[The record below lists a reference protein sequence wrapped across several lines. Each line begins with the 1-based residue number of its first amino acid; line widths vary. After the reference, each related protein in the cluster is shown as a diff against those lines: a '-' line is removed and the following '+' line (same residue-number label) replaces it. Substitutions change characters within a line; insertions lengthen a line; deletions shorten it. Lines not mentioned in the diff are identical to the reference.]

1 MAGRILSCL
10 VLRKPSC
17 SHCEYQ
23 LGTQDWG
30 DVYEPRD
37 HPGSRTR
44 RTGEDLIEWTP
55 IQQYQLKYVLKHC
68 AHTVQ
73 HSKAVHCILEAI
85 SPRCTKAL
93 INILV
98 SAVQPVACQY
108 DSMPWFQACDHSS
121 HLQ

>member
-10 VLRKPSC
+10 VLRTPSC
-17 SHCEYQ
+17 SPCEYQ
-23 LGTQDWG
+23 YGTQDWG

-68 AHTVQ
+68 AHTKNTAKRYTASLKQYHPDVQ
-73 HSKAVHCILEAI
+73 KHW
-85 SPRCTKAL
+85 L
-93 INILV
+93 I
-98 SAVQPVACQY
+98 Y
-108 DSMPWFQACDHSS
+108 
-121 HLQ
+121 